1 MTLQVSAS
9 PHIRDNS
16 STQRIMLDVVLALLP
31 TIAVSIFVFGMQSLL
46 IILLTVGSA
55 VFFEYLARRVMKRY
69 NSINDFSAIVTGLL
83 LALNL
88 PPTVPFWIPI
98 IGAFIAIVIVKQMF
112 GGIGNNFVNPAMAA
126 RVVLM
131 LSFPTY
137 MTRWAIL
144 AQRLHQLGLGG
155 VIGDAVPG
163 PDMIATATPLY
174 LLQNPGTADL
184 PSYLELFVGAK
195 GGTIGEVSIL
205 ALAIGAGYLLLRRV
219 ISWQIPVSYIATVG
233 ILIAIGGQDPLYHI
247 LSGGLFL
254 GAVFMATDYVTSP
267 LTNKGKLIFGIG
279 CGLITALIRL
289 YGGMTEGVSFSVL
302 LMNILTPQID
312 RWTIPQPLGSIRQK
326 KAKEGAASAKG

>member
-1 MTLQVSAS
+1 MSLQVSAS

-31 TIAVSIFVFGMQSLL
+31 TIAVSIFVFGTQSLL
-46 IILLTVGSA
+46 IILLTVVSA

-69 NSINDFSAIVTGLL
+69 NSISDLSAIVTGLL

-98 IGAFIAIVIVKQMF
+98 IGSFIAIVIVKQMF

-137 MTRWAIL
+137 MTRWAIM
-144 AQRLHQLGLGG
+144 AERLRQIGLGQAG
-155 VIGDAVPG
+155 VAVPG

-184 PSYLELFVGAK
+184 PSYFELFIGAK

-205 ALAIGAGYLLLRRV
+205 ALTIGAVYLLLRRV
-219 ISWQIPVSYIATVG
+219 ISWHIPVSYIATVG
-233 ILIAIGGQDPLYHI
+233 ILIALGGQDPLYHI

-279 CGLITALIRL
+279 CGLITSLIRL

-312 RWTIPQPLGSIRQK
+312 RWTIPQPLGAIRQK
-326 KAKEGAASAKG
+326 KAKEEAASAKG